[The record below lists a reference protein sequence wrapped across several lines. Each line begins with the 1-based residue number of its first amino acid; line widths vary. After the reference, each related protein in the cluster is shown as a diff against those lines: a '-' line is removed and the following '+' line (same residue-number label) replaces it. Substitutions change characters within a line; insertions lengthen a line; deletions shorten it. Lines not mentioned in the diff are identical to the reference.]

1 MSVLTEDALVE
12 MILDWVKKNSSKAKS
27 RAAEINSDTDLVAT
41 GLLDSFG
48 FIDLIVHL
56 EKNGGCRIDLT
67 DAEPAE
73 FAVVKGLCRIAL
85 KTAAA
90 NEDGNGQPHR

>member
-1 MSVLTEDALVE
+1 MNALTEDAMVE
-12 MILDWVKKNSSKAKS
+12 MIVDWVKQNSSKAKS
-27 RAAEINSDTDLVAT
+27 SGAEINGDTDLVAT

-48 FIDLIVHL
+48 FVDLIVHM
-56 EKNGGCRIDLT
+56 EKNGGYRIDLT
-67 DAEPAE
+67 DADPAE

-85 KTAAA
+85 KTTAA

>member
-1 MSVLTEDALVE
+1 MNALTEDALVE
-12 MILDWVKKNSSKAKS
+12 MIADWVKENSSKAKS
-27 RAAEINSDTDLVAT
+27 SGAEINGDTDLVAT

-56 EKNGGCRIDLT
+56 EKNGGCRIDLNE
-67 DAEPAE
+67 AEPAE

-85 KTAAA
+85 KTAA